1 MKKTKTKGEQIIDL
15 QKEVQMLR
23 ESISYMMNMFQ
34 SFNSSVASSF
44 RSVDAMKVY
53 MNGSLQALESALCE
67 NTGLSLELYTKKFKE
82 PCLQEQARLFEESYR
97 RHMLSEGLNPE
108 TGEPLTEA
116 ELEELNEEAT
126 KDMNL
131 EENKPEPSVDS

>member
-1 MKKTKTKGEQIIDL
+1 
-15 QKEVQMLR
+15 
-23 ESISYMMNMFQ
+23 
-34 SFNSSVASSF
+34 
-44 RSVDAMKVY
+44 

-116 ELEELNEEAT
+116 ELEELNEEERIEIFLEKFDT
-126 KDMNL
+126 NEKYNGIVFFEWHGKLTGSCKQGREQFIKDNNIDL
-131 EENKPEPSVDS
+131 EKLEKELKELQKE